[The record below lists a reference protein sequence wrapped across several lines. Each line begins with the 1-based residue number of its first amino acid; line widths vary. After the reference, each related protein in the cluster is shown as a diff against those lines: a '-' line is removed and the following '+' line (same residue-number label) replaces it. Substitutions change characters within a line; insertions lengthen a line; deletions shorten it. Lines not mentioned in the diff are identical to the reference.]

1 MTVIRSRT
9 DDTQRTP
16 GGHVLRGEE
25 VDPTPSRRSRA
36 TLRTLD
42 DVAAELA
49 RLYRRA
55 ERGQIPAS
63 DASRLTY
70 MLTSLAK
77 VLEAA
82 RQPPLPNTDML
93 EHDNMLLPPSLADLY
108 QAMQTLRMDRL
119 KETLQDE
126 QQPVELGPFTSTGSD
141 VT

>member
-9 DDTQRTP
+9 DDTQRAP

-55 ERGQIPAS
+55 ERGQIPAA

-77 VLEAA
+77 VLEVAQQARLPVADAECKAA
-82 RQPPLPNTDML
+82 ALVPG
-93 EHDNMLLPPSLADLY
+93 LADLY
-108 QAMQTLRMDRL
+108 QAIHALGLDRL
-119 KETLQDE
+119 EEITHDAQI
-126 QQPVELGPFTSTGSD
+126 
-141 VT
+141 